1 MLPKALTASLTLV
14 SSTPNDL
21 IGQLRDVKIAV
32 VKDEQR
38 SYIPKRDPMMEPKGS
53 LMRRIERVEDPL
65 PSERVQAVAK
75 HVASVLPKIIDAK
88 AEDEMLDAISQL
100 FGGLTDVLSVP
111 VFQQA
116 MALGMMAGA
125 RDAAKQMR
133 ATGQMSALHLV
144 GLRKSAGITQEEL
157 ARHLGQPQTN
167 ISKWE
172 RGLRPIPKKHVPA
185 ILDLLVGRGGV
196 PS

>member
-1 MLPKALTASLTLV
+1 
-14 SSTPNDL
+14 
-21 IGQLRDVKIAV
+21 
-32 VKDEQR
+32 
-38 SYIPKRDPMMEPKGS
+38 
-53 LMRRIERVEDPL
+53 
-65 PSERVQAVAK
+65 
-75 HVASVLPKIIDAK
+75 
-88 AEDEMLDAISQL
+88 
-100 FGGLTDVLSVP
+100 VLSIP

-116 MALGMMAGA
+116 MARGMMAGA
-125 RDAAKQMR
+125 REAAKEMR
-133 ATGQMSALHLV
+133 ATGQMSALHLA
-144 GLRKSAGITQEEL
+144 GLRKSAGITQDEL

>member
-1 MLPKALTASLTLV
+1 
-14 SSTPNDL
+14 
-21 IGQLRDVKIAV
+21 
-32 VKDEQR
+32 
-38 SYIPKRDPMMEPKGS
+38 
-53 LMRRIERVEDPL
+53 MRRVERVDDPL
-65 PSERVQAVAK
+65 PPERVQAVVK
-75 HVASVLPKIIDAK
+75 HVASVLPKIVEAK
-88 AEDEMLDAISQL
+88 AADELVEAISQL
-100 FGGLTDVLSVP
+100 FSGLTDVLSIP

-116 MALGMMAGA
+116 MVLGMMAGA
-125 RDAAKQMR
+125 RDAEKEMR
-133 ATGQMSALHLV
+133 ATGQMSPLHLV

-185 ILDLLVGRGGV
+185 ILDLLVGQGGV

>member
-1 MLPKALTASLTLV
+1 
-14 SSTPNDL
+14 
-21 IGQLRDVKIAV
+21 
-32 VKDEQR
+32 
-38 SYIPKRDPMMEPKGS
+38 
-53 LMRRIERVEDPL
+53 MRRVEKPDGLL
-65 PSERVQAVAK
+65 PPARVQAVVK
-75 HVASVLPKIIDAK
+75 HVASVLPKILDAK

-100 FGGLTDVLSVP
+100 FGGLTDVLSIP

-133 ATGQMSALHLV
+133 ATGQMSGLHLV
-144 GLRKSAGITQEEL
+144 GLRKSAGVTQEEL

-185 ILDLLVGRGGV
+185 ILDLLDGQGGV
-196 PS
+196 ANIVPL